1 MKYRVI
7 HNFRAYPFETY
18 AEALSFR
25 NTHNGAVIYELA
37 WHQKF

>member
-18 AEALSFR
+18 AQALSFK
-25 NTHNGAVIYELA
+25 NVNGGVIYELV
-37 WHQKF
+37 WHQEF